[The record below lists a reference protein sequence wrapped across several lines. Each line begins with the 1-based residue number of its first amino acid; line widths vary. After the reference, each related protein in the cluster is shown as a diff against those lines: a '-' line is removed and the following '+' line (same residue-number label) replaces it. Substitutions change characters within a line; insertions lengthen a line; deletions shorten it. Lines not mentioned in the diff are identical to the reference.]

1 VDSALLHKS
10 LEVQVRALRKE
21 SLLGMLQMRKEDMR
35 EAYGGAGEAEVQG
48 VREGEEVRDEIYK

>member
-1 VDSALLHKS
+1 
-10 LEVQVRALRKE
+10 
-21 SLLGMLQMRKEDMR
+21 MLQMRKEDMR